1 MNKGERNAL
10 IQFVD
15 EFTTVSTNENL
26 VGADVSKIVL
36 DVNKHSHTKACRKYD
51 SSCRFNCP
59 RYPSTRTII
68 SVPLVEANEKKKAEK
83 LKTYKEILKKGWR
96 NPEG

>member
-1 MNKGERNAL
+1 MTKDETNAL

-36 DVNKHSHTKACRKYD
+36 DVNKHSHTKACRKYE
-51 SSCRFNCP
+51 SSCRFNFP

-68 SVPLVEANEKKKAEK
+68 SVPLVEANEKKNAEK
-83 LKTYKEILKKGWR
+83 LKAYKEILKKGWR
-96 NPEG
+96 NPE